1 MLQSWQVSFTALQD
15 GQIRGFGAEQFH
27 GVLFEMLKA
36 LDPPFAAELHERT
49 AKPFSITGI
58 RGSFAHRA
66 GWTYLSGD
74 QEYRFYIHTLDVP
87 MRDHLE
93 LLAAWEPSAERE
105 WAIGSVRITPPQIG
119 AVSEPVSYA
128 AVLERA
134 FEAPALAKVCVNFRS
149 PTSFRRNGTQ
159 LLLPETGLVVESLL
173 RRWNRI
179 GDVELDADE
188 RVLSEALRISQYN
201 LSTSLVPFDKYPII
215 GFRGELQYSLAKDV
229 DPYHQGILRAL
240 FRFAEYAGIGYKT
253 TMGMGEVRT
262 RCYAEERGTSRSE
275 GVSRYAD

>member
-15 GQIRGFGAEQFH
+15 GKIRGFGAEQFH
-27 GVLFEMLKA
+27 GMLFEMLKTVDA
-36 LDPPFAAELHERT
+36 QFAADLHER
-49 AKPFSITGI
+49 AIKPFSITGI

-74 QEYRFYIHTLDVP
+74 QEYRFYIHTLDES
-87 MRDHLE
+87 MRDRLE
-93 LLAAWEPSAERE
+93 RLAAWESPDRE
-105 WAIGSVRITPPQIG
+105 WSVGSVHITTPQVH
-119 AVSEPVSYA
+119 AVTIPVSYA

-134 FEAPALAKVCVNFRS
+134 FEEPGLAKVSVNFRS
-149 PTSFRRNGTQ
+149 PTSFRRHGTQ
-159 LLLPETGLVVESLL
+159 QLLPEPGLVVESLL
-173 RRWNRI
+173 RRWNHI
-179 GDVELDADE
+179 GDVELDVDE
-188 RVLSEALRISQYN
+188 QALSEALRISQYN

-229 DPYHQGILRAL
+229 DLYHQGVLRAL

-262 RCYAEERGTSRSE
+262 KCYAKDQRVPRSD
-275 GVSRYAD
+275 GLLRFVD